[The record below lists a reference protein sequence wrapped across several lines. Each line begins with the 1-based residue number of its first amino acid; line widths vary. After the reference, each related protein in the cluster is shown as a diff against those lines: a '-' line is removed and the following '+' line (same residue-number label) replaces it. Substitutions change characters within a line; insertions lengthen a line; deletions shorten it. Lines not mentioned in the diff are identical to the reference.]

1 MKRIISVLLAICLVF
16 TGCSKNSQTAQ
27 SSSPEA
33 KSEAKNEVVIGLVA
47 EIFGTQSFN
56 DDILS
61 GIENLNAKYGTRYI
75 TLEVPEV
82 SDLANSYRTLISQ
95 GVNLIVVGSA
105 IYEDAMIEVAEEYPN
120 VKFLYLADALP
131 GYKNIASTVYAEQE
145 GAFLIGALAGLL
157 TKTDNVGSVA
167 AIKGD
172 TVQER
177 FTYGFTAGAKY
188 VNPSVTV
195 QNGYTNSYSDINKG
209 GEIAS
214 VMYKKGADIV
224 STFAGACNL
233 GVFNAANDAGDG
245 KYCFGAAKG
254 QFDKMPNK
262 IIASLVKP
270 VDQTVETVIGQY
282 IESGELETDDILS
295 LGLSNNG
302 VIVRYTNMNDELL
315 KLITPE
321 IQAKLDEIKADI
333 LSGKIVPPQTEQEYK
348 DFRF

>member
-1 MKRIISVLLAICLVF
+1 
-16 TGCSKNSQTAQ
+16 
-27 SSSPEA
+27 
-33 KSEAKNEVVIGLVA
+33 
-47 EIFGTQSFN
+47 
-56 DDILS
+56 
-61 GIENLNAKYGTRYI
+61 
-75 TLEVPEV
+75 
-82 SDLANSYRTLISQ
+82 
-95 GVNLIVVGSA
+95 
-105 IYEDAMIEVAEEYPN
+105 MIEVAEEYPN